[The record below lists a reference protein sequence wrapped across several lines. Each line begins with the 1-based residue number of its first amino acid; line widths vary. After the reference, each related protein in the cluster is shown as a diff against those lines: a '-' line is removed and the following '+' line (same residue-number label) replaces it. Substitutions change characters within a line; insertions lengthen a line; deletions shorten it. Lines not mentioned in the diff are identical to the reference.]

1 MQLWGK
7 DDAGKVKLFFI
18 AFSLCP
24 NSIFLASV
32 LCWNFY
38 TWNLA
43 FKKGSINP
51 GCLSKI
57 MLSKGSGTMAE
68 RGWSQ
73 FPQVGSKSLC
83 LIPNTQVGQTPPGS
97 PWCMLLNTT
106 APQTHSCPWIDANF
120 FFFQGMIAHEW
131 GMVYSVTMLTLLDL
145 PDVCF

>member
-73 FPQVGSKSLC
+73 FPQVISKSLW

-97 PWCMLLNTT
+97 LGVCCWI
-106 APQTHSCPWIDANF
+106 PQRHKHTLVHGLMPI